1 VSGWLIV
8 GLGLL
13 LLIALAVGGAIAQ
26 RRRME
31 ADQGGFETHLDRA
44 NVDLASAHAE
54 DKGWD
59 PATLE
64 QAVRSALHDQ
74 DPAVTVSAL
83 TLVQVVDRPGMEDDE
98 ARYRARVEGHGEL
111 LVTMLRRDGGWV
123 AQRIEG

>member
-1 VSGWLIV
+1 MSGWLIIGLALLVLV
-8 GLGLL
+8 G
-13 LLIALAVGGAIAQ
+13 LAVGGAIAQ

-31 ADQGGFETHLDRA
+31 ASRSGFESHLDRA

-59 PATLE
+59 PGTLE
-64 QAVRSALHDQ
+64 RAARGALDAQH
-74 DPAVTVSAL
+74 PELTVTAL

-98 ARYRARVEGHGEL
+98 ARYRARVDGRGDL
-111 LVTMLRRDGGWV
+111 LVTMLRHDGGWV